1 MAAKNTILKI
11 ELGDF
16 VLEVKIK
23 NPKHQLH
30 LKSLILKRTSKNL
43 PALATTTATL
53 NHPDLTT
60 ATETE
65 LKVLK
70 DSITAIAMATK
81 YVASLRNGKK
91 DIRPGLVTA
100 EPPANP

>member
-1 MAAKNTILKI
+1 
-11 ELGDF
+11 

-30 LKSLILKRTSKNL
+30 LHLKSLILKRTSTNL

-53 NHPDLTT
+53 NHPDLDT

-70 DSITAIAMATK
+70 DSITAIAMAPK
-81 YVASLRNGKK
+81 FVAELKQGEMVRQGMVPAKTPLNP
-91 DIRPGLVTA
+91 RMVTSSVSKA
-100 EPPANP
+100 